1 MIQLQNT
8 VLKLTYLFCW
18 QKAGIIDACIKM
30 HTLISGQKPI
40 KNVYK
45 VLINGR
51 FFLSYSKY
59 KFAYFK
65 YKFQNEILKAFN
77 DYSLKSSVF

>member
-1 MIQLQNT
+1 
-8 VLKLTYLFCW
+8 
-18 QKAGIIDACIKM
+18 M

-77 DYSLKSSVF
+77 DYSLKSNVF